1 LYRFVAP
8 FSGFEQLRLSEQ
20 EKEEKQKY
28 PNTVHYE
35 VFPQF
40 LKLDGTA
47 IGLSHPIDI
56 SYEQELLMRQ
66 LTKPLEGSLRSRYEY
81 YVHVL
86 DDFK

>member
-1 LYRFVAP
+1 
-8 FSGFEQLRLSEQ
+8 
-20 EKEEKQKY
+20 
-28 PNTVHYE
+28 VHYE